1 MGIRIFD
8 EINVLEQE
16 STQRSVPYSQYFGE
30 MELSDDE
37 KEKRE
42 ELARQFESIFLV
54 TFALIKI
61 MQYTEEYMTDYLN
74 RYYLETISNFSEPD
88 DYLKNYSAEMS
99 QNIVNTTFQNI
110 DDKYFTSADRAMFIA
125 ENEANTD
132 INYLEYIKAIN
143 DSKTKKKWI
152 DMKDKRERKTHLNVG
167 GTILPIEQPF
177 RVGESLMLFPK
188 DFSLDAEAKEIV
200 NCRCSVKYY

>member
-1 MGIRIFD
+1 MRIFD

-99 QNIVNTTFQNI
+99 QNIVDTTFQNI

-132 INYLEYIKAIN
+132 MNYLEYIKAIN
-143 DSKTKKKWI
+143 DGKTKKKWI